1 MAGII
6 PKEQLTNV
14 RRWQADAFD
23 RPLAPR
29 GPQKPEAPLPAA
41 EPPPPVVP
49 QLSEEELEQIREA
62 ARKAGYEVGEA
73 EGKAAG
79 EASLQE
85 KNERTAEKLD
95 QLLTKFQ
102 AALSGLEQD
111 MAEKFLDLSLDIAAQ
126 VIRSALD
133 VKRELLLPIV
143 REAIGSMPLHHG
155 TLNLHLHPDDADALR
170 EPLAAH
176 PATNNL
182 QVIPDAEITSGGCLL
197 KAGHSEVD
205 ASIET
210 RWQKVVESIGS
221 NKDWL
226 SNS

>member
-6 PKEQLTNV
+6 PKDQLINV
-14 RRWQADAFD
+14 RRWQADTFD
-23 RPLAPR
+23 RPNASR
-29 GPQKPEAPLPAA
+29 NPQKKDTPPPPA

-49 QLSEEELEQIREA
+49 QPSEEELEAIRET
-62 ARKAGYEVGEA
+62 ARQAGYEAGEA
-73 EGKAAG
+73 AGKAAG

-85 KNERTAEKLD
+85 KQAQTAEKLA
-95 QLLTKFQ
+95 QLLDNFQ
-102 AALSGLEQD
+102 SALAGLEQG

-126 VIRSALD
+126 LTRSALE
-133 VKRELLLPIV
+133 VKRDLLLPIV

-155 TLNLHLHPDDADALR
+155 TLNLHLHPDDAEALR

-176 PATNNL
+176 PSTSNL
-182 QVIPDAEITSGGCLL
+182 HVVPDAEVTAGGCLL

-210 RWQKVVESIGS
+210 RWQKVVEAIGS
-221 NKDWL
+221 DKAWL
-226 SNS
+226 SPS